1 MMTKSLLMLKLETCR
16 KKSGLGG
23 APYIVGR
30 GWVGFLGGPSY
41 VRDQSTCLLKDT
53 MRVFYKEEEKKKV
66 EKKESS
72 GGAEREKKRRDFSYN
87 HFYERLEDRLWSD
100 LVKM

>member
-1 MMTKSLLMLKLETCR
+1 
-16 KKSGLGG
+16 
-23 APYIVGR
+23 
-30 GWVGFLGGPSY
+30 
-41 VRDQSTCLLKDT
+41 

-100 LVKM
+100 LVKMQYGVPDDEAYILTSVDCWVSSPVAC